1 MRNNMTHRVTLHT
14 VDDLVRYLS
23 SSEMKGRPLCQ
34 VMTVTVN
41 IGGAGADM
49 KKVYFNQLDNFAW
62 DADNDELEVE
72 I

>member
-1 MRNNMTHRVTLHT
+1 MAHRITLHT

-23 SSEMKGRPLCQ
+23 RPEMKGKPLCQ
-34 VMTVTVN
+34 VITVIVN

>member
-1 MRNNMTHRVTLHT
+1 MTYRITLHT

-23 SSEMKGRPLCQ
+23 RPEMKGKPLCQ
-34 VMTVTVN
+34 VITVIVN

-49 KKVYFNQLDNFAW
+49 SKVYFNQLDNFAW